1 MTRAENKEQE
11 QEFHIKHLSRLV
23 GGVVRGVIADP
34 GAEAE
39 FGQPVY
45 GLQIEVPA
53 KPGQS
58 SKILHAWILCDP
70 EGNGPGFLDI
80 QEEG

>member
-1 MTRAENKEQE
+1 MARMKNEKADYHVE
-11 QEFHIKHLSRLV
+11 HLSRLK
-23 GGVVRGVIADP
+23 GGTVQNVIIDRTAISD
-34 GAEAE
+34 

-45 GLQIEVPA
+45 GLQFNIPA

-58 SKILHAWILCDP
+58 SSTLHVWILCDP

-80 QEEG
+80 QEAE